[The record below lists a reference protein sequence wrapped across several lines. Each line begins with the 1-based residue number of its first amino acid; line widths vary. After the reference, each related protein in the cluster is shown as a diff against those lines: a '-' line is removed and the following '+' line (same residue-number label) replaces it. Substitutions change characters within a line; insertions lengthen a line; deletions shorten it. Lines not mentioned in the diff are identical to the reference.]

1 MSEPSSSPRIPTA
14 ELLAQAGWM
23 RSLARALVLDPS
35 RADDVV
41 QEAWLAALARP
52 PADRRNLRGW
62 LARVLRNAALQI
74 DRHEGRR
81 RERERRVARRES
93 SAVGSSVD
101 ERVELHRSLVDAVRS
116 LGEPYRT
123 TILLRYFEGLDA
135 EEIAA
140 REGIQGTLVRTRLAR
155 GLEKLRARLDGE
167 HDGDRRAWCLALCPL
182 GGALADGPTVAPG
195 SLLGPATMAAGV
207 AALLGGL
214 IFTAFALRSGVSKDP
229 DSASLTVTG
238 EVEVIALSSER
249 RTARNDD
256 RPVRIPLDATAG
268 GHGASSP
275 LEERLR
281 EGKWTRLVGR
291 VFDFESGSAIAG
303 AELHV
308 EPAYHEGAEPL
319 ARSDEEGR
327 FELQSAGP
335 SDVRLVVLAEGY
347 AGLRRVLDLE
357 TARSAAID
365 LPLIRGASIEGRI
378 TDRGGRPVEGAT
390 VSIRS
395 APVPLD
401 FTPPANRS
409 GGPLADLPDS
419 CWLFAG
425 RDPDQKHVR
434 TEPVGRSDA
443 GGSFRIDG
451 RVANGGAA
459 FVRVH
464 FEHPDYAVTSS
475 EVLKL
480 EMPSGVARTSIVME
494 RGAALR
500 GRVMQNGRPAV
511 AVVRW
516 SSEGD
521 TSASVEVDAEGHYSF
536 DNVPPGE
543 VSLSARDP
551 RFRRLREERTL
562 KLDRGEE
569 RFEELDLSYQSHT
582 ISGRVTGAQDE
593 PIEGASITVL
603 GKGPGRWELVRGT
616 SDEDGEYAIEL
627 PEVEGRLYDVE
638 LCWAPLRL
646 LRRDLPAGA
655 HADFSLPRMGRV
667 ELEVV
672 DARSG
677 EEVTDY
683 ETFWREAGSP
693 SFLAHTG
700 DRPRGALP
708 LPLGRIDLRVCAH
721 EQNYRATTVRD
732 VVVSAE
738 IEAGPCR
745 VELERGTRLDLQ
757 WHGEGSPTP
766 ADHIFFLLTEEQWPL
781 VEGIRNRYLGYDFD
795 VRGADES
802 VHHEIRSLAMGLSH
816 WGNRLD
822 EHGAVSLRGV
832 TPGRYRLKSIPDD
845 LILEPRELVVPD
857 AEHSP
862 VNIHWR
868 QTNR

>member
-1 MSEPSSSPRIPTA
+1 MSDPSFSPRIPTA

-41 QEAWLAALARP
+41 QEAWLAALTRP
-52 PADRRNLRGW
+52 PDDRRNLRGW

-81 RERERRVARRES
+81 RERERRVAQLES
-93 SAVGSSVD
+93 AAPAGSVD
-101 ERVELHRSLVDAVRS
+101 ERVELHRLLVDAVSS

-140 REGIQGTLVRTRLAR
+140 KEGIQGTLVRTRLAR

-182 GGALADGPTVAPG
+182 GGALADGPAVAPG
-195 SLLGPATMAAGV
+195 SLVGSAALAAGV
-207 AALLGGL
+207 VALLGGL
-214 IFTAFALRSGVSKDP
+214 VFTAIALRSGVSDEP
-229 DSASLTVTG
+229 DHDSLTATG
-238 EVEVIALSSER
+238 GEEVIVEGSDGR
-249 RTARNDD
+249 IARNDD
-256 RPVRIPLDATAG
+256 RPIRIPLDATAG
-268 GHGASSP
+268 GRDASSP
-275 LEERLR
+275 LEEQLH
-281 EGKWTRLVGR
+281 EGRWTRLVDR
-291 VFDFESGSAIAG
+291 VFDFENGSAIAG
-303 AELHV
+303 AELHL
-308 EPAYHEGAEPL
+308 EPAYHPGAEPL

-357 TARSAAID
+357 TARGSAID
-365 LPLIRGASIEGRI
+365 VPLIRGASIEGRI

-390 VSIRS
+390 VSIRP

-409 GGPLADLPDS
+409 GGKLSDLPDG

-434 TEPVGRSDA
+434 TESVGRSDA
-443 GGSFRIDG
+443 GGSFRIEG
-451 RVANGGAA
+451 RVSNGGAT

-464 FEHPDYAVTSS
+464 MEHPKYAVISS

-480 EMPSGVARTSIVME
+480 EMPSGVVRTSIVME

-516 SSEGD
+516 SSDGD
-521 TSASVEVDAEGHYSF
+521 TSASMEVDPAGRFSF

-543 VSLSARDP
+543 ASLSARDP
-551 RFRRLREERTL
+551 RFRLLRDERTL

-569 RFEELDLSYQSHT
+569 RFEELDLSYQPHT
-582 ISGRVTGAQDE
+582 ITGRVTCARGE
-593 PIEGASITVL
+593 PVEGASILVL
-603 GKGPGRWELVRGT
+603 GKGPGRWELVSGA
-616 SDEDGEYAIEL
+616 SDEAGEYAIEL
-627 PEVEGRLYDVE
+627 PEVEGQLYDVE
-638 LCWAPLRL
+638 LRWAPLRL
-646 LRRDLPAGA
+646 RRRDLPAGA
-655 HADFSLPRMGRV
+655 RADFSLPRMGRL
-667 ELEVV
+667 ELEIV
-672 DARSG
+672 DGRSG
-677 EEVTDY
+677 VEVNDC
-683 ETFWREAGSP
+683 EVFWREAGSP

-700 DRPRGALP
+700 DRPGGALP
-708 LPLGRIDLRVCAH
+708 LPVGRIDLRVCAH
-721 EQNYRATTVRD
+721 EQNYRATIVRD
-732 VVVSAE
+732 VVVSDE
-738 IEAGPCR
+738 SEASPCR

-781 VEGIRNRYLGYDFD
+781 VEGVRNRYLGYDFD

-857 AEHSP
+857 AEYFP